1 VDEYRIDQALKAYER
16 IEDGLLEFSKHV
28 PIVAA
33 NEGIQSPALISGIV
47 DACGLLD
54 SLFRGMTPDP
64 ATVSGKTKRRRDC
77 DICDFADIHAGAL
90 DLPNTRSVVLV
101 SPPSYRRP
109 FEPWESLLKNGSY
122 SPLSWWQDYNALK
135 HDRLVDIEK
144 GTLGAALDATCALH
158 QVIARRVD
166 LVPSLLRRG
175 WFSAGFWNV
184 NAVLDD
190 ARNGS
195 LPDAFIVQT
204 RLFATPVGKRQF
216 PSDLAELHPGLF
228 QCKSAFIEFLG
239 RSY

>member
-16 IEDGLLEFSKHV
+16 IENGLVEFSKHV
-28 PIVAA
+28 PIIAG
-33 NEGIQSPALISGIV
+33 NETIQSPALISGIV

-54 SLFRGMTPDP
+54 SLLRDKTSDP
-64 ATVSGKTKRRRDC
+64 VIVAGKTKRRRDC
-77 DICDFADIHAGAL
+77 DICDFANIHASAL
-90 DLPNTRSVVLV
+90 DLPNTRSVLLV

-109 FEPWESLLKNGSY
+109 FEPWESLLQNGGY

-144 GTLGAALDATCALH
+144 GTLGTALDAICALH
-158 QVIARRVD
+158 QVIARRLD

-175 WFSAGFWNV
+175 WFSTGHWAV

-195 LPDAFIVQT
+195 LPDTFVVQT

-216 PSDLAELHPGLF
+216 PSDFAELHPGLF
-228 QCKSAFIEFLG
+228 QCNREFIEFLG

>member
-16 IEDGLLEFSKHV
+16 IEDGLVEFSEHV

-54 SLFRGMTPDP
+54 SLFRDMTPDP
-64 ATVSGKTKRRRDC
+64 ATVTGKTKRRRDC
-77 DICDFADIHAGAL
+77 D
-90 DLPNTRSVVLV
+90 S
-101 SPPSYRRP
+101 
-109 FEPWESLLKNGSY
+109 
-122 SPLSWWQDYNALK
+122 
-135 HDRLVDIEK
+135 
-144 GTLGAALDATCALH
+144 
-158 QVIARRVD
+158 
-166 LVPSLLRRG
+166 G

-216 PSDLAELHPGLF
+216 PSDMAELHPGFF

>member
-1 VDEYRIDQALKAYER
+1 
-16 IEDGLLEFSKHV
+16 LLRDRTSDPV
-28 PIVAA
+28 IVA
-33 NEGIQSPALISGIV
+33 
-47 DACGLLD
+47 
-54 SLFRGMTPDP
+54 
-64 ATVSGKTKRRRDC
+64 GKTKRRRDC
-77 DICDFADIHAGAL
+77 DICDFANIHASAL

-109 FEPWESLLKNGSY
+109 FEPWESLLKNGNY

-144 GTLGAALDATCALH
+144 GTLATALDATCALH
-158 QVIARRVD
+158 QVIARRLD

-175 WFSAGFWNV
+175 WFSTGHWSV

-190 ARNGS
+190 ARKGS
-195 LPDAFIVQT
+195 LPDTFIVQT
-204 RLFATPVGKRQF
+204 RLFATPVGKCQF

-228 QCKSAFIEFLG
+228 QCKSEFVEFFG